1 MKHFHYL
8 LFLFFIICSVPA
20 CKNTHNSTSSN
31 SGGRTENLVAL
42 PFNLDSLPIS
52 GEPFYLT
59 EQKLTGIE
67 VIENLKPESN
77 KNDAFFYSLP
87 DIKETPLTKAVRLR
101 YNYAT
106 VLNLTMHHYE
116 LFAREA
122 NNEEYP
128 THQDTLNLIKKYT
141 FNVPTAV
148 LRRSIPLKWASR
160 EAEELIQGFALFNG
174 RDDSPFYDQL
184 NQASMDYLNLPVIA
198 SEELL
203 DDFKKHFWQ
212 WYDKRR
218 YVPEYDE
225 IASMYLEEKCKQDI
239 TDEQIEHLRIATLA
253 EKDINR
259 RTILALE
266 LLRMRSALGEAAII
280 LGDILESGIYTKYIV
295 EAWIAWRAAVQLDLI
310 SPSSYSL
317 IPNAYYDKI
326 RVICLNTILMH
337 AQETDDKYASCLLE
351 NLICCQLLHR
361 NGSIYGNESL
371 SVLANLNNHMFIQPS
386 ALGYDYLNE

>member
-1 MKHFHYL
+1 M
-8 LFLFFIICSVPA
+8 S
-20 CKNTHNSTSSN
+20 
-31 SGGRTENLVAL
+31 
-42 PFNLDSLPIS
+42 
-52 GEPFYLT
+52 
-59 EQKLTGIE
+59 
-67 VIENLKPESN
+67 
-77 KNDAFFYSLP
+77 DAFFYAKP

-116 LFAREA
+116 LFVREA

-128 THQDTLNLIKKYT
+128 THQDTLNLIKKFT
-141 FNVPTAV
+141 FSIPTTV
-148 LRRSIPLKWASR
+148 LRKAIPLKWAR
-160 EAEELIQGFALFNG
+160 LEGEELIKGFAEFNG

-184 NQASMDYLNLPVIA
+184 NQASMDYMNLPVIA

-203 DDFKKHFWQ
+203 EDFKKHFWQ

-225 IASMYLEEKCKQDI
+225 IASMYLEEKCKQEI
-239 TDEQIEHLRIATLA
+239 TDDQIEHLRIATLA
-253 EKDINR
+253 EQNINR

-266 LLRMRSALGEAAII
+266 LLRMRGALGEAAII
-280 LGDILESGIYTKYIV
+280 LGDILESGIYTKYLV

-317 IPNAYYDKI
+317 IPNVYYDKI
-326 RVICLNTILMH
+326 RTICLNTILKH
-337 AQETDDKYASCLLE
+337 AQETDDKYAPCLLE

-361 NGSIYGNESL
+361 NGSLYGNESL
-371 SVLANLNNHMFIQPS
+371 AVLANLNNHMFIQPS
-386 ALGYDYLNE
+386 ALGDDYLKD